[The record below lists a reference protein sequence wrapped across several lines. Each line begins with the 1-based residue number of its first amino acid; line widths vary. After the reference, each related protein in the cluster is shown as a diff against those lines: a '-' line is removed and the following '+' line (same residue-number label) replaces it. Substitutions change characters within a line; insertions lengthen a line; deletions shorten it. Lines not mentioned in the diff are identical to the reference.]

1 MTQDPTP
8 HPTQG
13 TAQDP
18 TQDTAQALPQDTM
31 EQRILEAAKQ
41 LFFEHGF
48 AGTSTTDIARLAGCN
63 QALVHYYYRTKENL
77 FRRIF
82 VAQTRSV
89 LDAIKQSFAENM
101 PFEALLRHCVSFYF
115 DFLTE
120 NPNVPYFILNELINN
135 PERRAFIRDN
145 FLHDPAYYEVYTQL
159 EQRVEEEI
167 AAGRIVRTTPQDI
180 VLNMISLTAFSFISK
195 PLYQDLLNCSEA
207 DCAAYLSHRRDE
219 VIRVLLSSLKP

>member
-1 MTQDPTP
+1 MTQDN
-8 HPTQG
+8 
-13 TAQDP
+13 
-18 TQDTAQALPQDTM
+18 M

-77 FRRIF
+77 FRQIF

-101 PFEALLRHCVSFYF
+101 PFEALLRHCVSYYF

-135 PERRAFIRDN
+135 PVRRAFLRDN
-145 FLHDPAYYEVYTQL
+145 YLHDPAYFEVYTQL
-159 EQRVEEEI
+159 EQRVGEEI
-167 AAGRIVRTTPQDI
+167 AAGRIVQTTSQDI
-180 VLNMISLTAFSFISK
+180 VLNMVSLTAFSFISK
-195 PLYQDLLNCSEA
+195 PLYQDILNCSDAE
-207 DCAAYLSHRRDE
+207 CAAYLAHRKDE
-219 VIRVLLSSLKP
+219 VIRVLLASLRP

>member
-1 MTQDPTP
+1 MT
-8 HPTQG
+8 
-13 TAQDP
+13 
-18 TQDTAQALPQDTM
+18 QDTM

-41 LFFEHGF
+41 LFFEHGL
-48 AGTSTTDIARLAGCN
+48 AGTSTTDIARLVGCN

-77 FRRIF
+77 FRQIF
-82 VAQTRSV
+82 VTQTRCV

-101 PFEALLRHCVSFYF
+101 PLEALIRHCVSFYF

-120 NPNVPYFILNELINN
+120 NPNLPYFMLNELINN
-135 PERRAFIRDN
+135 PARRAFLRDN
-145 FLHDPAYYEVYTQL
+145 YLHDPSYYEVYTQL

-195 PLYQDLLNCSEA
+195 PLYQDILNCTDA
-207 DCAAYLSHRRDE
+207 DCAAYLSHRKEE
-219 VIRVLLSSLKP
+219 VIRVLLASLKP

>member
-1 MTQDPTP
+1 MTQDN
-8 HPTQG
+8 
-13 TAQDP
+13 
-18 TQDTAQALPQDTM
+18 M

-48 AGTSTTDIARLAGCN
+48 AGTSTTDIARFAGCN

-77 FRRIF
+77 FRQIF

-101 PFEALLRHCVSFYF
+101 PFEALLRHCVSYYF

-135 PERRAFIRDN
+135 PVRRAFLRDN
-145 FLHDPAYYEVYTQL
+145 YLHDPAYFEVYTQL
-159 EQRVEEEI
+159 EQRVGEEI
-167 AAGRIVRTTPQDI
+167 AAGRIVQTTPQDI
-180 VLNMISLTAFSFISK
+180 VLNMVSLTAFSFISK
-195 PLYQDLLNCSEA
+195 PLYQDILNCSDAE
-207 DCAAYLSHRRDE
+207 CAAYLAHRKDE
-219 VIRVLLSSLKP
+219 VIRVLLVSLRP